1 MNKFVSDNVNDMEFS
16 GIRKFYNKV
25 KEVKGALSLT
35 VGQPDF
41 PVPPSIKEGVKRA
54 IDENKTE
61 YTANP
66 GIIELRED
74 ISKYLKRFNI
84 DYSKEEICLT
94 VGGSEAL
101 TCVFTTILNAGDKL
115 LIPEISYPAYQN
127 CGKMRGADVIGYP
140 LDDEFQLDIEALEA
154 LVKEHNPKAMV
165 LCYPSNPTG
174 AILNLDIIEKLHKI
188 IKENEMIVI
197 TDEIYSDI
205 FYKEDY
211 SSIAQYEDIKEK
223 IIYVSGFSKVFSMTG
238 FRLGYICASGELMEA
253 IIKVHM
259 YMVSCAAS
267 VIQYGTHYGFDEG
280 LVEAKKMKDEFQRR
294 RDYVYERL
302 VNMNLDVNKPEGA
315 FYIFPSIAKF
325 NIPSEE
331 FCEKL
336 LMEKKVA
343 MVPGVAFGKRGD
355 KHIRLSYAAD
365 METLRVSLDRLE
377 EFINELNG
385 SK

>member
-1 MNKFVSDNVNDMEFS
+1 MSKYISDNAKDMEFS
-16 GIRKFYNKV
+16 GIRKFFNKV
-25 KEVKGALSLT
+25 REVEGALSLT

-74 ISKYLKRFNI
+74 ISQYLKKFNI
-84 DYSKEEICLT
+84 NYSKEEICLT

-115 LIPEISYPAYQN
+115 LIPEISYPAYEN
-127 CGKMRGADVIGYP
+127 CGKMRGVEVIRYP
-140 LDDEFQLDIEALEA
+140 LDDEFQLDIKALEA
-154 LVKEHNPKAMV
+154 LIKEHKPKAMV

-174 AILNLDIIEKLHKI
+174 ATLDISVIEELHKI
-188 IKENEMIVI
+188 IKANDMVVI

-211 SSIAQYEDIKEK
+211 FSIAQYEDIKEK

-238 FRLGYICASGELMEA
+238 FRLGYICTTKELMDA
-253 IIKVHM
+253 IVKVHM
-259 YMVSCAAS
+259 YMVSCAVS
-267 VIQYGTHYGFDEG
+267 VVQYGTHYGFNEG
-280 LVEAKKMKDEFQRR
+280 LVEAKKMREEFKRR

-302 VNMNLDVNKPEGA
+302 INMKLDVNKPEGA
-315 FYIFPSIAKF
+315 FYILPSIARF
-325 NIPSEE
+325 NMPSEE
-331 FCEKL
+331 FCERL
-336 LMEKKVA
+336 LMEKK
-343 MVPGVAFGKRGD
+343 
-355 KHIRLSYAAD
+355 
-365 METLRVSLDRLE
+365 
-377 EFINELNG
+377 G
-385 SK
+385 SHGSRYCFW